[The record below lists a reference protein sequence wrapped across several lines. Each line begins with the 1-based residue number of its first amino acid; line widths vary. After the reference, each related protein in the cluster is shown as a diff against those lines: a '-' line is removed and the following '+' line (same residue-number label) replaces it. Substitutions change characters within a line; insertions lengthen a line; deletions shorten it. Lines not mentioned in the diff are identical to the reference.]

1 MATGATRR
9 NLYLDQLNCWTLG
22 FAMTSDPDIPDAVT
36 PERLVAELRPLLP
49 LAHVLARL
57 QNLLSNP
64 NSGLD
69 DIAELIRLDAAMA
82 TRIIQISNSVW
93 YRRGLP
99 CMSISEAI
107 NRVGFREIYKVVG
120 VVASDSLV
128 AQPLTAYGRT
138 AVAAWRESVA
148 CAFAAELLAEQLG
161 EDMAEAYMCG
171 LLHLIGRL
179 PINQFLQS
187 PGAPARTLTEAGFP
201 HEHSGAEFA
210 LLGFTQANVGTIMA
224 TKLGFPP
231 TVCLPIFHQYA
242 PQEAGE
248 PHDRAAAMLYCAR
261 LLAALANEKLTEGDV
276 VLDEEILG
284 ILRLS
289 QEEVLA
295 HLPELKTQI
304 ERAQLLAK
312 V

>member
-1 MATGATRR
+1 MPSHSA
-9 NLYLDQLNCWTLG
+9 
-22 FAMTSDPDIPDAVT
+22 IPDAVT
-36 PERLVAELRPLLP
+36 PERLVAELRPMLP

-57 QNLLSNP
+57 QSLLSNP

-69 DIAELIRLDAAMA
+69 DIAELIRLDAALT

-93 YRRGLP
+93 YRRGVP
-99 CMSISEAI
+99 CASIDEAI

-128 AQPLTAYGRT
+128 AQPLAAYGRT
-138 AVAAWRESVA
+138 ALAAWRESVA

-161 EDMAEAYMCG
+161 EDMAEAYMGG
-171 LLHLIGRL
+171 LLHRIGRL

-187 PGAPARTLTEAGFP
+187 LEAAPRTLTEAGFP

-210 LLGFTQANVGTIMA
+210 LLGFTQANVGTIMV
-224 TKLGFPP
+224 TKMGFPP

-242 PQEAGE
+242 PLEASE

-261 LLAALANEKLTEGDV
+261 VLSAIANEKLTEAEV
-276 VLDEEILG
+276 ALDEEILG

-295 HLPELKTQI
+295 HLPGLVTQL
-304 ERAQLLAK
+304 ERAQLVSK